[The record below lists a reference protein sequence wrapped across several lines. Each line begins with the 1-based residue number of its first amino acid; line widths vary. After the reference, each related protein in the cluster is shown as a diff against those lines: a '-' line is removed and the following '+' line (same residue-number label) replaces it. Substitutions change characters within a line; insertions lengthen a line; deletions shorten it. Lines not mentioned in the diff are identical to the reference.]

1 MTVDL
6 PPEILDSA
14 LKMDAAMGENGISPE
29 LALTLVRE
37 TFGDLAATAVIAH
50 REAALSSNGLN
61 EPKQLPLN
69 AQEALPELDKSLPE
83 ALRSYAEK
91 IRESVP
97 DGDDIAFM
105 HTVLCQ
111 LGLPRRKTDQIRQS
125 RVCDGVAIQ
134 VDAGSLWD
142 GKQFV
147 DQPLPYGAFPRL
159 ILAHLNSE
167 ALRQRS
173 ACVNV
178 GPSASAF
185 LRTLGTT
192 PNGGQRGTYTMF
204 KKQVQAL
211 AACRL
216 TLGYSVKDR
225 AYTLKGDII
234 EGFEAWTT
242 ETTGKRDMWPESI
255 VFSDRYYEN
264 LAEHAVPVDMRA
276 LHALKGSALALD
288 LYLMLTERLHR
299 LRGPY
304 TILRWHQLHGQ
315 FGTEYTGDAGVRNFK
330 REFLK
335 VMKRVLAVYPKANV
349 SIVKTGIKLRHSPPP
364 VPYKLG

>member
-6 PPEILDSA
+6 PPAILDSA
-14 LKMDAAMGENGISPE
+14 LKMEAAMAENGISPE

-37 TFGDLAATAVIAH
+37 TFGEAAAAAVIQH
-50 REAALSSNGLN
+50 RVLAQTSIPVTEPQQLSLSTSD
-61 EPKQLPLN
+61 
-69 AQEALPELDKSLPE
+69 ALPVLDETLPQ
-83 ALRSYAEK
+83 ALQGYARQ
-91 IRESVP
+91 IRESLP
-97 DGDDIAFM
+97 DNDDIAFM

-111 LGLPRRKTDQIRQS
+111 LGLPRRKTDQQRQS

-134 VDAGSLWD
+134 IDAGSLWD

-173 ACVNV
+173 SVVNV

-185 LRTLGTT
+185 LRTLGMT
-192 PNGGQRGTYTMF
+192 PNGGQRGSYTMF

-225 AYTLKGDII
+225 AYTLKGDLI

-264 LAEHAVPVDMRA
+264 LSEHAVPVDMRA
-276 LHALKGSALALD
+276 LHALKGSALALV
-288 LYLMLTERLHR
+288 YLHDVDRTASSFAWSVHDFTMASTARSVR
-299 LRGPY
+299 YGIYRGCGN
-304 TILRWHQLHGQ
+304 T
-315 FGTEYTGDAGVRNFK
+315 
-330 REFLK
+330 
-335 VMKRVLAVYPKANV
+335 
-349 SIVKTGIKLRHSPPP
+349 
-364 VPYKLG
+364 